1 MTSRPLTTAEKNQ
14 NQTESTAKFQ
24 LFFHHRKKTFFHK
37 TNEFFLFRNIGE
49 EREKSKHT
57 LSYVYHSGVCRALKN
72 TTIGRRIR
80 ERKKR
85 SSQIFYYY
93 FSTPIFYVGFFI
105 FCIQKEVFFKYTI
118 AFSVVYN
125 RGKIYH
131 STCINCGIVYRYMLA
146 CIYTVDVVKV
156 FVELHESIQA
166 RRVKTRQGRKWKI
179 HNFLCLRLHIEGS
192 SFIYLWNPFLLV
204 QSSWMHHHLS
214 KFLSFSLCSR
224 YWFLINIA
232 TVCWHAHW
240 WWMEMMVQIIHC
252 NVMMNH

>member
-37 TNEFFLFRNIGE
+37 TNEFFSFSEYRRRARKKQAHSKLCISLRCLPRFEKHNN
-49 EREKSKHT
+49 RET
-57 LSYVYHSGVCRALKN
+57 DPRA
-72 TTIGRRIR
+72 
-80 ERKKR
+80 KKR

-179 HNFLCLRLHIEGS
+179 HNFLCFRLHIEGS

-224 YWFLINIA
+224 YRFLINIA